1 MDAVLKALKDS
12 GLPLQVE
19 LTPEN
24 APKVVADICRALLI
38 EAAQARKFKRALEA
52 ARSAIATAEE

>member
-1 MDAVLKALKDS
+1 MEDVIKAIKDS
-12 GLPLQVE
+12 GIPLQVE
-19 LTPEN
+19 LNEET